1 MQLRGRGLL
10 HGHERAVKALQ
21 RTWWACGRR
30 GADRLIDGGLMYA
43 RVLVIAASSL
53 MALGAG
59 LGTASASASTEG
71 AEGAERTP
79 FQAACANTGG
89 SPSAQGVKLSLDLTC
104 NQLGTQV
111 EATLEDTAHD
121 GNCAHARF
129 EGPNAPDETF
139 TVCGPGETT
148 DISFT
153 EHTDE
158 VRGELWTS

>member
-1 MQLRGRGLL
+1 
-10 HGHERAVKALQ
+10 
-21 RTWWACGRR
+21 
-30 GADRLIDGGLMYA
+30 MYT
-43 RVLVIAASSL
+43 RVLVIAAAGLLS
-53 MALGAG
+53 LGAG
-59 LGTASASASTEG
+59 LGPASASASAP
-71 AEGAERTP
+71 AEGAGEADRTP
-79 FQAACANTGG
+79 FQSVCGPKTTFPIEGAE
-89 SPSAQGVKLSLDLTC
+89 LSLDLTC
-104 NQLGTQV
+104 TDLGTQV

-121 GNCAHARF
+121 HGCAHARF